1 MSTTALQSPASFSQ
15 WLRLWRERRALV
27 LRDVAERTGLDFT
40 LLSRFETGERIPT
53 EEQADLLAKFFRGD
67 RNEAHALRI
76 VGQFRRKF
84 ADHPAARAAILRLA
98 EEEGI
103 YRAKTKGAC

>member
-1 MSTTALQSPASFSQ
+1 MSTTSAGPSSFAE
-15 WLRLWRERRALV
+15 WLRASRERRSLV
-27 LRDVAERTGLDFT
+27 LRDVAERTDLDFT

-53 EEQADLLAKFFRGD
+53 EEQADTLAKFF
-67 RNEAHALRI
+67 NANKTEAHALRI
-76 VGQFRRKF
+76 AAQFRKKF

-103 YRAKTKGAC
+103 YSAKLKGAR